1 MTERPVQTTRLGPG
15 AYPEAWL
22 RPTVDFILNTQRP
35 SGEIPW
41 FEGGHTDP
49 WDHTE
54 AAMALSI
61 AGEIS
66 AAERAYQWLSEAQ
79 LGDGSWWACYRAGQP
94 DRTVERRETNYVAYI
109 ATGIWHHFLI
119 AQDPLFLE
127 RMFPVVVRALDFVL
141 RYQGPEGEIDWAVD
155 GAGAPLGDALV
166 TGCSSIYKSLECG
179 IVIADQLG
187 QKKDHWE
194 RARSQLGDALRHKP
208 ARFDRTWESKS
219 RYAMDWFYPILTGVV
234 DGAAARQ
241 RLSSRWSEFVE
252 PGIGCRCENHQPW
265 ATVAESCELTLALL
279 AAGQRD
285 QAAELFSWLAQWR
298 DDDGAWWTG
307 YQFAER
313 TLWPLEKPTWTAG
326 AVLLAADALT
336 ERTGACR
343 LFTSSALPVPLDT
356 PALEVGSS

>member
-1 MTERPVQTTRLGPG
+1 L
-15 AYPEAWL
+15 
-22 RPTVDFILNTQRP
+22 
-35 SGEIPW
+35 
-41 FEGGHTDP
+41 
-49 WDHTE
+49 
-54 AAMALSI
+54 
-61 AGEIS
+61 
-66 AAERAYQWLSEAQ
+66 
-79 LGDGSWWACYRAGQP
+79 
-94 DRTVERRETNYVAYI
+94 
-109 ATGIWHHFLI
+109 
-119 AQDPLFLE
+119 
-127 RMFPVVVRALDFVL
+127 FPVVVRALEFVL

-155 GAGAPLGDALV
+155 SVGAPLGDALV

-179 IVIADQLG
+179 ILMADQLG
-187 QKKDHWE
+187 QKRDDWGN
-194 RARSQLGDALRHKP
+194 ARSRLGEALRHKP

-234 DGAAARQ
+234 EGEAAQQ

-279 AAGQRD
+279 AAGRRE

-298 DDDGAWWTG
+298 DNDGAWWTG

-336 ERTGACR
+336 EYTAACR
-343 LFTSSALPVPLDT
+343 LFMGSTLNDS
-356 PALEVGSS
+356 LEVPPLKAGV